1 MQCGT
6 VELGG
11 QQSLPYTLTM
21 HRTDDTLATPVVE
34 QHYLDYPTY
43 PVAELHAHLGTS
55 IPPAILWQIA
65 HDMGVQL
72 PRREYNDFFHYVTL
86 SPERPMPL
94 NEYFEKIYHPI
105 LDRLSSGTLAV
116 EAAVYNTMSGAYRN
130 GITLIELRTN
140 PMKHNLNA
148 AVDLDHLIMAMLRGM
163 ERALLE
169 HSKLSAGIVFCIGR
183 DLTFKQNKTIIEKAI
198 KYRHRGIIGVDI
210 AGPGRADFHIRE
222 YEGLFEEAR
231 QNDLGVTV
239 HSGEAIDANDMWD
252 AIDYIKPSRIGHGI
266 LAARD
271 KKLMKK
277 IREQG
282 VVLEVCPLSNLA
294 TKALADKAELKHV
307 LRTFIDQKV
316 QFCINTDWP
325 EIIDNGHL
333 RKQYRMLLE
342 EGFLTDQE
350 LRACTKTAFEASFIK
365 GSGIEAYI

>member
-1 MQCGT
+1 MIA
-6 VELGG
+6 
-11 QQSLPYTLTM
+11 YTLTM
-21 HRTDDTLATPVVE
+21 NRTDKPPAVPVVE
-34 QHYLDYPTY
+34 QHNLDYPTY

-183 DLTFKQNKTIIEKAI
+183 EYTVKQNAKIIEKAI
-198 KYRHRGIIGVDI
+198 KYRHRGIIGIDI
-210 AGPGRADFHIRE
+210 AGPGRADFNIRD
-222 YEGLFEEAR
+222 YESLFEEAR
-231 QNDLGVTV
+231 QMGLGVTV
-239 HSGEAIDANDMWD
+239 HSGEAVDANDMWD
-252 AIDYIKPSRIGHGI
+252 AVKYIRPSRIGHGV

-271 KKLMKK
+271 KKLMAE
-277 IREQG
+277 IRERG
-282 VVLEVCPLSNLA
+282 IVLEVCPLSNLA
-294 TKALADKAELKHV
+294 TKALADKAELKYV
-307 LRTFIDQKV
+307 LRTFMSEKV
-316 QFCINTDWP
+316 PFCINTDWP

-333 RKQYRMLLE
+333 RKQYRMLLD

-350 LRACTKTAFEASFIK
+350 LRAYTETAFKASFIK
-365 GSGIEAYI
+365 GPGIEAYI